1 MSSLLIISHDVIGQR
16 MAGPG
21 IRMWELACVLAR
33 HLPVTLIAPQPIDL
47 PLPAN
52 LRCGH
57 YTWGDAASIEPY
69 LRAATNIFANGYV
82 ASAHP
87 ELLNHPGC
95 LIIDLYDPVA
105 LENLE
110 LFRNHPLAER
120 QEQAKR
126 DSDLLR
132 ALLTRGDHFVC
143 ATERQRD
150 LYIGGLL
157 ALGRITPAIID
168 QDPLLHQFI
177 AIVPFGVSDDPPQA
191 SGQPALRGVLDDLST
206 EHTII
211 LWSGGLWDWMDP
223 LTLVRAMPHVLAHVP
238 TARLVFLAGRH
249 PGQVPEMATVQQT
262 RQLAADLGLLGCGV
276 HFYDEWIPYQRRADF
291 LLEARIMVSLH
302 RSHLETRYAAVR
314 SRILDHFWVGRPSVV
329 SADDAAAD
337 LIKEHQAG
345 EVVPIGDSQAVGAV
359 LIRLLTDHQHWTH
372 QSANA
377 AALGQRLRWS
387 EVVSSL
393 LRLLK
398 DAHPKERLSMPV
410 PDGSR
415 LATLQRV
422 RNDAIRV
429 QEQLWKIEPSLS
441 TNPLLRFVQRHIL
454 QLFTSPQRDYNAAA
468 LRSMYA
474 LAEQIDQTTQLLFN
488 VASQYGNHINWLDQR
503 VQELTRQM
511 QELSQRSDMLELRVT
526 NLESGVQ
533 DHNHRQVQEIHQIG
547 QQIRD
552 FADQIVGLEETTS
565 QILAYI
571 GGVYTSSSQQTE

>member
-1 MSSLLIISHDVIGQR
+1 
-16 MAGPG
+16 
-21 IRMWELACVLAR
+21 
-33 HLPVTLIAPQPIDL
+33 
-47 PLPAN
+47 
-52 LRCGH
+52 
-57 YTWGDAASIEPY
+57 
-69 LRAATNIFANGYV
+69 
-82 ASAHP
+82 
-87 ELLNHPGC
+87 
-95 LIIDLYDPVA
+95 
-105 LENLE
+105 
-110 LFRNHPLAER
+110 
-120 QEQAKR
+120 
-126 DSDLLR
+126 
-132 ALLTRGDHFVC
+132 
-143 ATERQRD
+143 
-150 LYIGGLL
+150 
-157 ALGRITPAIID
+157 
-168 QDPLLHQFI
+168 
-177 AIVPFGVSDDPPQA
+177 
-191 SGQPALRGVLDDLST
+191 
-206 EHTII
+206 
-211 LWSGGLWDWMDP
+211 
-223 LTLVRAMPHVLAHVP
+223 
-238 TARLVFLAGRH
+238 
-249 PGQVPEMATVQQT
+249 MATVQQT

-398 DAHPKERLSMPV
+398 HSHPKERAYMTA
-410 PDGSR
+410 PDGSK

-429 QEQLWKIEPSLS
+429 QEQLWQIEPSVS
-441 TNPLLRFVQRHIL
+441 TNPFLRFVQRIIL
-454 QLFTSPQRDYNAAA
+454 RLFANPQREYNAAA

-474 LAEQIDQTTQLLFN
+474 LSEQIDQTTQLLFN

-511 QELSQRSDMLELRVT
+511 QELSQQMQELSQRSDMLELRVT
-526 NLESGVQ
+526 NLESGLQ

-552 FADQIVGLEETTS
+552 FADQIAGLEETTS
-565 QILAYI
+565 QILAHI
-571 GGVYTSSSQQTE
+571 GGVHTPPFKQKE